1 MARDRSHE
9 PVVTADKIG
18 ASKESCTLSFFHLN
32 HLAAE
37 VSRILEFV
45 GLGLAVVKVFDSHTK
60 EAEAGDSL

>member
-9 PVVTADKIG
+9 LVVTADEIG
-18 ASKESCTLSFFHLN
+18 ALKESCTSSFFHLN

-37 VSRILEFV
+37 VSQILKFV
-45 GLGLAVVKVFDSHTK
+45 ELGVAVVKVFDSNTK